1 MTTAIRFPAKKILV
15 HVRAL
20 LEKISY
26 WWSPRVR
33 ILRSPQC
40 LVSLSYLVSCS
51 RRFWCFAVFCRTERT
66 HIWRAL
72 CWIPFHSFLQSSEAK
87 FGILKKRN
95 KNKTCVCVCVLLST
109 GYFSCQ
115 SQQDLTVK
123 KIRVG
128 DAKHGQ
134 IHFINHN
141 LLVCLRLATAITTFI
156 CFELVEKASFKL
168 QLKSAVRESP
178 LDFCTFL
185 KVFQSYYRWLL
196 FSRQTKTYTVPLVC
210 SSFSRKKTYVT
221 FNFHWEISLV
231 V

>member
-1 MTTAIRFPAKKILV
+1 M
-15 HVRAL
+15 
-20 LEKISY
+20 
-26 WWSPRVR
+26 
-33 ILRSPQC
+33 
-40 LVSLSYLVSCS
+40 
-51 RRFWCFAVFCRTERT
+51 
-66 HIWRAL
+66 
-72 CWIPFHSFLQSSEAK
+72 
-87 FGILKKRN
+87 
-95 KNKTCVCVCVLLST
+95 CVLLST

-115 SQQDLTVK
+115 SQQELTVK
-123 KIRVG
+123 KIRGG

-231 V
+231 VFVMKKYDKDKILDALKNVMLTFTYLPFSLCTFSTKARKKVFKYMRRHDRREIRNLFSCVNTSMMR